1 MSLTDQGYRG
11 LDPNKT
17 VWQRLNLA
25 LREVMDDKEADR
37 LTPELFPYILAERKD
52 AS

>member
-1 MSLTDQGYRG
+1 VSLADQGHRG

-17 VWQRLNLA
+17 VYQRLNLA
-25 LREVMDDKEADR
+25 LKEVMDDKEADR
-37 LTPELFPYILAERKD
+37 LTTELFPYVIAERKD